1 MKKRNLENTNINEGI
16 ITTGSDGTVNFIN
29 PFAEALIDESSE
41 SVLGKQLTDVVK
53 IWDEE
58 TGKLVH
64 IPFESVLKDKKPVF
78 NRNHSI
84 LLSGNKKKTH
94 ISYDITPIED
104 NETAKQG
111 VLLVIRD
118 VKHTDKSGIDAEV
131 RLKKAEKELEQFIY
145 IASHDLQEPLRMV
158 TSYVQL
164 LEKRYKGKLDKDAD
178 EFIGYAV
185 NGVSKMK
192 NILNDLLSYSRLNTR
207 KEEIT
212 EVDLNQ
218 LVEGIVSS
226 YKSRYKANH
235 AQKVEFEI
243 KDLPAI
249 KCHGGQI
256 IQLFCHLIDNA
267 VKFNNSDLRTVKI
280 SSKRSPNKW
289 NFSVHD
295 NGIGIDS
302 KYADKVFSM
311 FQRLHS
317 EAEYPGTGVG
327 LALCKKIVEI
337 HGGEIWLESGLGK
350 GSTFHFTL
358 TSEDI
363 QRG

>member
-1 MKKRNLENTNINEGI
+1 MIKRNLENTNVNEGI
-16 ITTGSDGTVNFIN
+16 ITTGSDGIVNFIN
-29 PFAEALIDESSE
+29 PFAEALIGASSE
-41 SVLGKQLTDVVK
+41 NVLGKQLTDVIK

-58 TGKLVH
+58 TKRLVD
-64 IPFESVLKDKKPVF
+64 IPFESVLKNKKPLI

-84 LLSGNKKKTH
+84 LISGKKKTP
-94 ISYDITPIED
+94 ISYDISPLED
-104 NETAKQG
+104 KETTKQG
-111 VLLVIRD
+111 VLLVIRG
-118 VKHTDKSGIDAEV
+118 VKTSGKSGCDAEQK
-131 RLKKAEKELEQFIY
+131 LKKTEKELEQFIY

-185 NGVSKMK
+185 SGVNRMK
-192 NILNDLLSYSRLNTR
+192 NILSALLSYSRLNTR
-207 KEEIT
+207 KEEIS
-212 EVDLNQ
+212 EIDLNQ
-218 LVEGIVSS
+218 LIDGIVNS

-235 AQKVEFEI
+235 AAKVEFEI
-243 KDLPAI
+243 ENLPVI
-249 KCHGGQI
+249 KCNGGQI

-267 VKFNNSDLRTVKI
+267 VKFNNSDLRTVMI
-280 SSKRSPNKW
+280 SSRRSGNMW

-317 EAEYPGTGVG
+317 GAEYPGTGVG

-337 HGGEIWLESGLGK
+337 HGGEIWLESYPGK
-350 GSTFHFTL
+350 GSIFHFTL
-358 TSEDI
+358 TSEDVL
-363 QRG
+363 QG